1 MEPKFFEDVEVGDKG
16 VTAGRTITEADVV
29 SFAGLSGDYNP
40 IHTDEEFCKGTMF
53 KQRIAHGAL
62 VLSVASGL
70 FTQCEMNLFIK
81 TNLMALMGINWRF
94 LKAVFMG
101 DTVHVEVQII
111 EKKET
116 SKADRGIIIQR
127 RSVVNQHGDT
137 VQEGEVTLMM
147 RRKASS

>member
-127 RSVVNQHGDT
+127 RSVVNQHGVT

>member
-29 SFAGLSGDYNP
+29 AFAGLSGDYNP
-40 IHTDEEFCKGTMF
+40 IHTDAEFCKGTMF

-62 VLSVASGL
+62 VYSISSGL
-70 FTQCEMNLFIK
+70 FTQCEMNLSIK

-94 LKAVFMG
+94 LKAVFFG
-101 DTVHVEVQII
+101 DTVHVEVEII

-116 SKADRGIIIQR
+116 SKADRGIIIQK

-147 RRKASS
+147 RRK